1 MAALVSPGRPEAP
14 LFSDGIGDRVVS
26 TDPTTGDL
34 VQVLRINPALTAV
47 PSFEFALRER
57 VARLANFRH
66 ASYARVR
73 RVDRAPTHATALSL
87 VSDHVEGTRLSDI
100 LRVAEERGLQ
110 LDINAALCLI
120 RQLVPAVA
128 LLHENA
134 RDAAHGLIAPER
146 LIVTPNGRLV
156 IVEHVCGAAVEQ
168 MQYGRERLWHEFRV
182 VMPPSAGIPRFD
194 QRGDVAGIG
203 VVALSLILGRPL
215 RNEEFPRGAADL
227 LSGALERTALGEE
240 LPLSPPLRSWLARA
254 LQVDVRRAFGSA
266 PEAMAALD
274 EITADGSMY
283 VAAPVALESF
293 LSSYSSAILVPPAPV
308 LVPLPP
314 RRLEPVEVVASFE
327 PIPDDTFDRQPD
339 SLLPPAPVVHE
350 VPEITALLT
359 EPLPE
364 SMLEPLRQAADDHG
378 AASHGQPAPMFDPDQ
393 PFSVPAVAVPP
404 PAKTR
409 GSSRRW
415 FAAVAALAI
424 VASGGFAGI
433 KILGGGAA
441 PALATLSVHS
451 NPPGVPVFIDGIE
464 RGQTPA
470 RITLAAGAH
479 ILELRRGVPRVIP
492 ITLTAG
498 ADVSQ
503 YLEFIEAPI
512 KDPLVAAA
520 EAQAAAAPAPALAA
534 AGSAPLAGWITTKMP
549 FAVEIREH
557 GRVVGTTE
565 ADRLMLAAGSHE
577 LEFINESLS
586 YRATRTVQVTA
597 GKVLALALEV
607 PRGVVNI
614 NASPWAEVFVDGKA
628 VGETPIGNL
637 AVPIGPHEILF
648 RHPQFGEKRH
658 AVSVTAGPPVR
669 LSVEMK

>member
-1 MAALVSPGRPEAP
+1 
-14 LFSDGIGDRVVS
+14 
-26 TDPTTGDL
+26 
-34 VQVLRINPALTAV
+34 
-47 PSFEFALRER
+47 
-57 VARLANFRH
+57 
-66 ASYARVR
+66 
-73 RVDRAPTHATALSL
+73 
-87 VSDHVEGTRLSDI
+87 
-100 LRVAEERGLQ
+100 
-110 LDINAALCLI
+110 
-120 RQLVPAVA
+120 
-128 LLHENA
+128 
-134 RDAAHGLIAPER
+134 
-146 LIVTPNGRLV
+146 
-156 IVEHVCGAAVEQ
+156 
-168 MQYGRERLWHEFRV
+168 
-182 VMPPSAGIPRFD
+182 
-194 QRGDVAGIG
+194 
-203 VVALSLILGRPL
+203 
-215 RNEEFPRGAADL
+215 
-227 LSGALERTALGEE
+227 
-240 LPLSPPLRSWLARA
+240 
-254 LQVDVRRAFGSA
+254 
-266 PEAMAALD
+266 
-274 EITADGSMY
+274 
-283 VAAPVALESF
+283 
-293 LSSYSSAILVPPAPV
+293 
-308 LVPLPP
+308 
-314 RRLEPVEVVASFE
+314 
-327 PIPDDTFDRQPD
+327 
-339 SLLPPAPVVHE
+339 
-350 VPEITALLT
+350 
-359 EPLPE
+359 
-364 SMLEPLRQAADDHG
+364 
-378 AASHGQPAPMFDPDQ
+378 
-393 PFSVPAVAVPP
+393 
-404 PAKTR
+404 
-409 GSSRRW
+409 
-415 FAAVAALAI
+415 
-424 VASGGFAGI
+424 
-433 KILGGGAA
+433 
-441 PALATLSVHS
+441 
-451 NPPGVPVFIDGIE
+451 VPVFIDGIE